1 MAKSDMQ
8 NSVLAVLASKEK
20 TIEAL
25 RRELDEK
32 KYAVELLGQREE
44 KSKGHVLKLK
54 AMIQPLGDELVN
66 QKKQLEQ
73 AKSEAALQRGEVEAR
88 SEELVEKCLLID
100 RLKEEVATL
109 EVKSK
114 EMEELKVEAIDVERG
129 KLKAMEEKL
138 MLNQKEAQEKVEAG
152 LDTMNQET
160 TRDTGTTKLW
170 RRISMINTPY
180 RRSEQQIDLLGTT
193 TWGVRKVSSEHH

>member
-1 MAKSDMQ
+1 MAKNDMQ

-32 KYAVELLGQREE
+32 KNAVELLGQREE

-73 AKSEAALQRGEVEAR
+73 AKSEAALLKIETEAR
-88 SEELVEKCLLID
+88 SKELVEKCRLID
-100 RLKEEVATL
+100 QQKEEVATL
-109 EVKSK
+109 EIKLK
-114 EMEELKVEAIDVERG
+114 EMGKLKEEAIEVERG
-129 KLKAMEEKL
+129 KLRSIEEKL
-138 MLNQKEAQEKVEAG
+138 QCAKVAR
-152 LDTMNQET
+152 L
-160 TRDTGTTKLW
+160 
-170 RRISMINTPY
+170 
-180 RRSEQQIDLLGTT
+180 
-193 TWGVRKVSSEHH
+193 